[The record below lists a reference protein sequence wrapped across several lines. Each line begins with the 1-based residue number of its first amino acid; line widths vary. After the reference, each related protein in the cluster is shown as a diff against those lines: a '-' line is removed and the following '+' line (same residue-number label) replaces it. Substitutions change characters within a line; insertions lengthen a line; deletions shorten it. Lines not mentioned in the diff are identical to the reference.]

1 MADTVEGAT
10 GFLIDGFPLDLEE
23 AAAFEKQ
30 VVPVTRYVTKILT
43 MIKNI
48 SRIVYLK
55 LEKEDMLQ
63 RLTERNNFDDKLEA
77 IKKRIEIFEKKTLP
91 VIEKFNCKTV
101 EVDASLERDELN
113 RKVLDALTGTLKHGG
128 RGLI

>member
-1 MADTVEGAT
+1 M
-10 GFLIDGFPLDLEE
+10 
-23 AAAFEKQ
+23 
-30 VVPVTRYVTKILT
+30 KILT

-55 LEKEDMLQ
+55 LEIEDMLR

-77 IKKRIEIFEKKTLP
+77 VKKRIEIFEKKTLP
-91 VIEKFNCKTV
+91 VIEKFDCKTV

-113 RKVLDALTGTLKHGG
+113 RNVLDALTGTLKHGG